1 MSYEK
6 KVNRIGII
14 GMLVAIV
21 GNFLPV
27 AYLAIFKGLSPSFSQ
42 VMQIWGVAAATYGI
56 SWVIQPISYYPAL
69 GAAGSYV
76 GWISGSVGDMKMPSI
91 AMAQKISGY
100 EQGTHE
106 GDCVSNIAVVASIFT
121 SFSIVTIFVIIGSAV
136 LPLLPEAVTFALTNF
151 TLTSLFAAIYI
162 QMLPKS
168 YKGAIATL
176 VVAFIIYYI
185 VKTAGVPSGLATL
198 GAVIGGMIC
207 CIIVYN
213 MEHKNDGQATA

>member
-1 MSYEK
+1 MSYERK
-6 KVNRIGII
+6 INRIGII

-56 SWVIQPISYYPAL
+56 SWIIQPISYYPAL

-91 AMAQKISGY
+91 TMAQKISGY
-100 EQGTHE
+100 GQGTDE
-106 GDCVSNIAVVASIFT
+106 GDCISSIAVVASIFT
-121 SFSIVTIFVIIGSAV
+121 SFTIVTVFVVIGSAV
-136 LPLLPEAVTFALTNF
+136 LPLLPEVVTFALTNF
-151 TLTSLFAAIYI
+151 TLVSLFAAIYV

-168 YKGAIATL
+168 YKGSIATIIVAL
-176 VVAFIIYYI
+176 VSYHL
-185 VKTAGVPSGLATL
+185 VKITGVPSGLSIL
-198 GAVIGGMIC
+198 CGVIGGIIC
-207 CIIVYN
+207 CIIVYKI
-213 MEHKNDGQATA
+213 EHKSGQVAA

>member
-6 KVNRIGII
+6 KINRIGII

-21 GNFLPV
+21 GNFMPV

-42 VMQIWGVAAATYGI
+42 VLQIWGVAAATYGI

-91 AMAQKISGY
+91 TMAQKISGY
-100 EQGTHE
+100 EQGTDE
-106 GDCVSNIAVVASIFT
+106 GDCISSIAVVASIFT
-121 SFSIVTIFVIIGSAV
+121 SFTIVTVFVVIGSAV
-136 LPLLPEAVTFALTNF
+136 LPLLPEVVTFALTNF
-151 TLTSLFAAIYI
+151 TLVSLFAAIYV

-168 YKGAIATL
+168 YAT
-176 VVAFIIYYI
+176 
-185 VKTAGVPSGLATL
+185 
-198 GAVIGGMIC
+198 
-207 CIIVYN
+207 YN
-213 MEHKNDGQATA
+213 TTYNTT

>member
-6 KVNRIGII
+6 KINRIGII

-21 GNFLPV
+21 GNFMPD

-42 VMQIWGVAAATYGI
+42 VLQIWGVAAATYGI

-91 AMAQKISGY
+91 TMAQKISGY
-100 EQGTHE
+100 EQGTDE
-106 GDCVSNIAVVASIFT
+106 GDCISSIAVVASIFT
-121 SFSIVTIFVIIGSAV
+121 SFTIVTVFVVIGSAV
-136 LPLLPEAVTFALTNF
+136 LPLLPEVVTFALTNF
-151 TLTSLFAAIYI
+151 TLVSLFAAIYV

-168 YKGAIATL
+168 YKGSIATIIVAL
-176 VVAFIIYYI
+176 VSYHL
-185 VKTAGVPSGLATL
+185 VKITGVPSGLSIL
-198 GAVIGGMIC
+198 CGVIGGIIC
-207 CIIVYN
+207 CIIVYKI
-213 MEHKNDGQATA
+213 EHKSGQVAA